1 MQKSLS
7 FVSVIL
13 IVLFFLMPANAQEER
28 GNPYY
33 DFGIFAYED
42 EDYEG
47 AEKNFVKALEFNSEN
62 PFYNHFLGKTYLK
75 MERYEEAM
83 TYLNKTRKLDPDMP
97 GLKYDTA
104 FLYYK
109 ISNYANAADLFAEVV
124 KVDASNVLACYYAGI
139 SFYKQNLYKKA
150 LDYFITASGKSP
162 TIKANGYYY
171 AGICYRKIG
180 KIEKAVEKFE
190 YVRDHADSSLLINNA
205 IKWLQA
211 IEKQKAALKHYSLYL
226 KVGYQYDDNVRLEP
240 LDEDLY
246 ADEDDWATLVVF
258 SGRYNVV
265 NRPDYKIGAGYNHFQ
280 TWYDDLNE
288 FDLTGSTGN
297 FYAKYRM
304 DPFTLGVSY
313 LPTYYWLDDKS
324 YLMRHQIKPEITW
337 KVAENVTTRFSY
349 SYYRNNY
356 FQNNDRDG
364 HTHEGFLD
372 LYYSAKEQKGFLFA
386 GFGYEDNTTS
396 DADQYYGQWKTK
408 LGLSVKLLW
417 ELNFGL
423 TGKYYYKEYDNVD
436 SSFEVTRKDDKYY
449 ATVSLSRKLFYDCL
463 GIVAEYSHTKNDSN
477 ISDYDYERNVTTLS
491 LTAQY

>member
-13 IVLFFLMPANAQEER
+13 IVLFFSIPASAQEER
-28 GNPYY
+28 GEAYY
-33 DFGIFAYED
+33 DFGVFAYED
-42 EDYEG
+42 GDYNG
-47 AEKNFVKALEFNSEN
+47 SEKNLLKALQFAPHN

-83 TYLNKTRKLDPDMP
+83 TYLNKTRELKPDMP

-109 ISNYANAADLFAEVV
+109 MSNYAKSADLFAEVV
-124 KVDASNVLACYYAGI
+124 KVDASNVLAYYYAGI
-139 SFYKQNLYKKA
+139 SFYKQNHYKKA
-150 LDYFITASGKSP
+150 LDYFITASEKSP

-171 AGICYRKIG
+171 AGICYWKID
-180 KIEKAVEKFE
+180 KIEKAIEKFE
-190 YVRDHADSSLLINNA
+190 YVRNYADSSLLRDNA

-211 IEKQKAALKHYSLYL
+211 IEKQKATLKPYNLYL

-246 ADEDDWATLVVF
+246 TDESDNATVIVF

-265 NRPDYKIGAGYNHFQ
+265 NRPNYKIGAGYNHFQ
-280 TWYDDLNE
+280 TCYDSLKE
-288 FDLTGSTGN
+288 FDLVGSAGN
-297 FYAKYRM
+297 FYTKYRM
-304 DPFTLGVSY
+304 NPFTLGVSY

-337 KVAENVTTRFSY
+337 KVAENFTTKFAY

-356 FQNNDRDG
+356 FQNNNRDG
-364 HTHEGFLD
+364 HTHEGFLNV
-372 LYYSAKEQKGFLFA
+372 YYSIKDQKGLLFA
-386 GFGYEDNTTS
+386 GFGYEDNTAS

-408 LGLSVKLLW
+408 LGLSIKLLW
-417 ELNFGL
+417 KLNLSL

-436 SSFEVTRKDDKYY
+436 SSFGVTRKDDKYY

-463 GIVAEYSHTKNDSN
+463 GIIAEHSHTKNDSN
-477 ISDYDYERNVTTLS
+477 ISDYDYKRNATTLS
-491 LTAQY
+491 LTVQY